1 MSGKVHDAKK
11 KDGAG
16 TGSVVSVLT
25 ARPTPAGVRTT
36 STTDSLTLKEQS
48 SDEGIILTDPPGFV

>member
-36 STTDSLTLKEQS
+36 STTDSP
-48 SDEGIILTDPPGFV
+48 DAEGAVK